1 MDVFMDLYGHY
12 FLEKDIRSVRLMLNA
27 AHNDLYSM
35 LFSIDFK
42 APGKVLFL
50 SLFLGVCVVTS
61 AMIFTSF
68 FLNLALYTFSLSSC
82 D

>member
-35 LFSIDFK
+35 LFSIN
-42 APGKVLFL
+42 L
-50 SLFLGVCVVTS
+50 SIIGCLRWLTCKPPERTQYESEKSGGS
-61 AMIFTSF
+61 
-68 FLNLALYTFSLSSC
+68 
-82 D
+82 

>member
-1 MDVFMDLYGHY
+1 MGVFMDLYGHY

-35 LFSIDFK
+35 LFF
-42 APGKVLFL
+42 
-50 SLFLGVCVVTS
+50 
-61 AMIFTSF
+61 
-68 FLNLALYTFSLSSC
+68 NSS

>member
-1 MDVFMDLYGHY
+1 MDTLKVDVFMDLYGHY
-12 FLEKDIRSVRLMLNA
+12 FLEKDMRSVRRMLTA

-50 SLFLGVCVVTS
+50 S
-61 AMIFTSF
+61 F
-68 FLNLALYTFSLSSC
+68 FVFGC
-82 D
+82 MWD

>member
-1 MDVFMDLYGHY
+1 MDTLKVDVFMDLYGHY

-42 APGKVLFL
+42 APGKVLCFWVYVGL
-50 SLFLGVCVVTS
+50 TDFISG
-61 AMIFTSF
+61 IH
-68 FLNLALYTFSLSSC
+68 
-82 D
+82 

>member
-35 LFSIDFK
+35 LFSIDFLCFWVYV
-42 APGKVLFL
+42 GLTDFI
-50 SLFLGVCVVTS
+50 SG
-61 AMIFTSF
+61 IH
-68 FLNLALYTFSLSSC
+68 
-82 D
+82 